1 MQRMAPQLLVL
12 PRTAPVP
19 PVLPDEPAHH
29 AQPCRLPLP
38 PELRIAR
45 PPRISRQQPRL
56 VHGAPLAP
64 FQRAPL
70 LLRTRSRPAGGAP
83 RRSPIE
89 RTAAAAAR
97 PHADRLRQVGAP
109 VPKHGGHLQS
119 VPGSDMA
126 IRSASD
132 KRRVYLDTGRVGA
145 DRARS
150 HRSQLNRIEPGL

>member
-1 MQRMAPQLLVL
+1 MQRMLPQLLVL
-12 PRTAPVP
+12 TRTAPVP
-19 PVLPDEPAHH
+19 IGRPIVRAHH

-38 PELRIAR
+38 PQLRIAR
-45 PPRISRQQPRL
+45 PPRVSRQQPRL

-145 DRARS
+145 AG
-150 HRSQLNRIEPGL
+150 PG